1 MSLFLRW
8 PQCLYLRIFLINK
21 EILPLNTKYAH
32 LLMLYE
38 KYQTTKILFANSIEI
53 RKKSCFL
60 LGFNPCTARQPLTSM
75 ELREKQK
82 QKE

>member
-8 PQCLYLRIFLINK
+8 PQCLYQHIFLINK
-21 EILPLNTKYAH
+21 EILPLNTKYAY
-32 LLMLYE
+32 LTMLYE
-38 KYQTTKILFANSIEI
+38 KYQTAKILFANSIEI
-53 RKKSCFL
+53 TKKSCFL
-60 LGFNPCTARQPLTSM
+60 LGFNSCTAGQPLTSM